1 MAGVLVLVL
10 VAYFLLP
17 AVVEGLVARDLQD
30 RLGLDSLP
38 EVDLRG
44 CPIDMLTGDF
54 SSGRVALPGYDLDGV
69 RPEEVAIELSPFD
82 VDVLGSLRGGRLVFQ
97 QPPTGTLR
105 VELSEGEVGRIAASE
120 VTEFPVRS
128 VDLERGS
135 AVAHS
140 EIAVFGQVVSVA
152 VEGDVGA
159 RDNAIVFEPYGAE
172 AAGVSVPEGLVGQLL
187 QGTAFV
193 YPIGGLPPGVQVTGA
208 KLERDLLVLTGEV
221 AGLS

>member
-1 MAGVLVLVL
+1 VAGVLVLVL

-30 RLGLDSLP
+30 RLELDSLP

-44 CPIDMLTGDF
+44 GPVDMLTGDF

-128 VDLERGS
+128 VDLEGGS

-152 VEGDVGA
+152 VEGGVGA
-159 RDNAIVFEPYGAE
+159 RDNAIVFEPFGAE